1 MLRRLFLP
9 LFILIATHEVA
20 HGHQIGL
27 AEQMLQPVTVPN
39 SLLPLLAVGLLWR
52 QQPKQHLTRV
62 RAFVIGTGLTVGL
75 LAEVLLAPA
84 CSQSVFALALAAV
97 AGGLVA
103 LAYPTPSYCNLLFS
117 LALGVA
123 IGLNLSSETTDWS
136 DLIQTLIGALIGIL
150 VVLHFLTSSEMPTN
164 SWQPI
169 AARIVGSWILAIAI
183 MVLAL
188 EFKKTYLKVMSAWTP
203 GRPRSRRKTPR
214 SRCEKQRCQ

>member
-9 LFILIATHEVA
+9 LLILIATHEVA

-27 AEQMLQPVTVPN
+27 AEQMLQPVTVAN

-52 QQPKQHLTRV
+52 QQPNLHLTRV
-62 RAFVIGTGLTVGL
+62 SAFVIGVGLTVGL

-103 LAYPTPSYCNLLFS
+103 LAYPMPAYCNLLFS
-117 LALGVA
+117 LALGAA
-123 IGLNLSSETTDWS
+123 IGLNLSFETADWS
-136 DLIQTLIGALIGIL
+136 DLTQTLIGALIGVL
-150 VVLHFLTSSEMPTN
+150 VVLHFLTSHEMPVN

-169 AARIVGSWILAIAI
+169 AARIVGSWISTIAI
-183 MVLAL
+183 LVLAL
-188 EFKKTYLKVMSAWTP
+188 NLK
-203 GRPRSRRKTPR
+203 RLI
-214 SRCEKQRCQ
+214 